1 MVCFYSL
8 YKYFVVFEVCCAPV
22 LGQYVAFS
30 GVLQL
35 KYELPYRSK
44 FSNSDFEFFNLK
56 V

>member
-1 MVCFYSL
+1 MVCFYGL

-35 KYELPYRSK
+35 KYELPYWSK
-44 FSNSDFEFFNLK
+44 IFTSDLEFFYLK